1 MISPEKGARIGG
13 IAAGIILFVGTAA
26 RYIAENGVSPRDLLA
41 LGIFAIMV
49 VVLGF
54 GTVMI
59 ISRLFRVG

>member
-1 MISPEKGARIGG
+1 M
-13 IAAGIILFVGTAA
+13 AAGIILFIGTAA